1 MSETMRFITQQLN
14 EEPFNKNL
22 NLISFDSLES
32 PQLIQLISDVI
43 AVIDPKLD
51 IREESVD
58 QTAIRIYEALRVYRY
73 KCPTQPQ
80 ELSSFR
86 EGLVTGDKTVVYPI
100 LEWLLRRIPELKK
113 RAYLARFLVKV
124 HVPDILTQDEEI
136 CSLFRQYTKLIESF
150 KVAHRKLDSLKSV
163 GLSTSEVKKDISLM
177 QDEKGQLQKRVG
189 RVKKK
194 LEAFPTSAKMFEVA
208 KKLRLEKE
216 KESKITKQIQD
227 HKAMVLSMDQRV
239 QRMQQKL
246 MELRKVA
253 AGSSPEVLLQRLEE
267 ETKINQYMVSN
278 KLPRELDLV
287 KKHIE
292 DLNRVVSQP
301 AMTQQF
307 LGQLTEKLR
316 EINSQSSRLVET
328 RMASKEPLDDKVS
341 MFRQQAGIVSRKK
354 AAAAEALTVVRDN
367 LSVIER
373 RIGETRVQ
381 LAQVGGQPDGSS
393 GGSGDAALKGVVTAL
408 TADST
413 APRADEFQRYVV
425 KLRSKNTVYKQKRAQ
440 LSELRAE
447 RSILTRT
454 VERLRDEEA
463 QSRQTLAVAEAAQG
477 MSGYW
482 DTQST
487 LEKVSEH
494 MSALNKKKG
503 TTLDEMSKIIQQ
515 LTNRINSKRTQL
527 APILRE
533 LRPLRQKVQDVSQ
546 VHAERKA
553 TYDALAVGQE
563 FQAGRLEQD
572 VRVSRETGRIE
583 ESRFHYLSAVMSV
596 ARVQQYRLQE
606 EMRGYLAGNNPAT
619 TGDTENVGTNDR
631 HRTYR
636 ELYTRKINEQESITR
651 TLKEEQRRLIE
662 NQPSGLHQVG
672 LWQEVV
678 HLLETKKLTQ
688 EEHDARRIARSEYA
702 DVKEIQED
710 RMLL

>member
-43 AVIDPKLD
+43 AEIDPKRKVD

-80 ELSSFR
+80 KLSSFR

-100 LEWLLRRIPELKK
+100 LEWLLQRIPELKK

-124 HVPDILTQDEEI
+124 HVPDIFMQDEEI
-136 CSLFRQYTKLIESF
+136 CSLFRQYTTLIESF
-150 KVAHRKLDSLKSV
+150 KDAHRKLDSLKTG
-163 GLSTSEVKKDISLM
+163 GLSTSEVKRDISLM
-177 QDEKGQLQKRVG
+177 QDEKSQLQKRVE

-194 LEAFPTSAKMFEVA
+194 LETFPTSAKMFEVA

-216 KESKITKQIQD
+216 KESKVTKQIQD
-227 HKAMVLSMDQRV
+227 HKAMILSMDQRV
-239 QRMQQKL
+239 QRMQQQL
-246 MELRKVA
+246 MELRKAA
-253 AGSSPEVLLQRLEE
+253 AGSSPELLLQRLEE

-292 DLNRVVSQP
+292 DLSRVVSQP

-307 LGQLTEKLR
+307 LDQLTEKLR
-316 EINSQSSRLVET
+316 EINSQSSRLVEK

-354 AAAAEALTVVRDN
+354 AAAAEALTVARDN
-367 LSVIER
+367 LNVIER

-381 LAQVGGQPDGSS
+381 LAQVGGHPEGSS
-393 GGSGDAALKGVVTAL
+393 GGSGDAACKAVMNAL
-408 TADST
+408 IADPT

-425 KLRSKNTVYKQKRAQ
+425 RLRSKNTVYKQKRAQ

-454 VERLRDEEA
+454 AERLRNEET
-463 QSRQTLAVAEAAQG
+463 QSRQALAVVEAAQG
-477 MSGYW
+477 ISGYW

-487 LEKVSEH
+487 LEKV
-494 MSALNKKKG
+494 NKYNTCNFHFFHDQVVLQLEQSSFG
-503 TTLDEMSKIIQQ
+503 LISRLKIVYI
-515 LTNRINSKRTQL
+515 
-527 APILRE
+527 
-533 LRPLRQKVQDVSQ
+533 
-546 VHAERKA
+546 
-553 TYDALAVGQE
+553 ALA
-563 FQAGRLEQD
+563 
-572 VRVSRETGRIE
+572 
-583 ESRFHYLSAVMSV
+583 
-596 ARVQQYRLQE
+596 
-606 EMRGYLAGNNPAT
+606 
-619 TGDTENVGTNDR
+619 
-631 HRTYR
+631 
-636 ELYTRKINEQESITR
+636 
-651 TLKEEQRRLIE
+651 
-662 NQPSGLHQVG
+662 LH
-672 LWQEVV
+672 
-678 HLLETKKLTQ
+678 
-688 EEHDARRIARSEYA
+688 I
-702 DVKEIQED
+702 
-710 RMLL
+710 

>member
-1 MSETMRFITQQLN
+1 MFNLFDYAKSCLGRVDRLHDISYGPLRMSETMRFITQQLN

-43 AVIDPKLD
+43 AVIDPKQKVD

-100 LEWLLRRIPELKK
+100 LEWLLQRIPELKK
-113 RAYLARFLVKV
+113 RAYLARFLLRV
-124 HVPDILTQDEEI
+124 HVPDIFMQDEEI
-136 CSLFRQYTKLIESF
+136 CSLFRQYTTLIASF
-150 KVAHRKLDSLKSV
+150 KDAHRKLDSLKSG
-163 GLSTSEVKKDISLM
+163 GLSTSEVKRDISLM
-177 QDEKGQLQKRVG
+177 QDEKGQLQKRVE
-189 RVKKK
+189 RIKKK

-227 HKAMVLSMDQRV
+227 HKTTILSMDQRV
-239 QRMQQKL
+239 QRMQQQL
-246 MELRKVA
+246 MELRKAA

-267 ETKINQYMVSN
+267 ETRINQYMVSN

-287 KKHIE
+287 QKHIE
-292 DLNRVVSQP
+292 DLNRVLSQP

-307 LGQLTEKLR
+307 LDQLTEKLR
-316 EINSQSSRLVET
+316 EINSQSSRLVEK

-354 AAAAEALTVVRDN
+354 AAAAEALTVARDN
-367 LSVIER
+367 LIVIER
-373 RIGETRVQ
+373 RIGEMRVH
-381 LAQVGGQPDGSS
+381 LAQVGGHPDESS
-393 GGSGDAALKGVVTAL
+393 GGSGDAALKGVVNAL

-425 KLRSKNTVYKQKRAQ
+425 KLRSKNMVYKQKRAQ

-454 VERLRDEEA
+454 VERLRNEEA
-463 QSRQTLAVAEAAQG
+463 QSRQALAVAEATQG
-477 MSGYW
+477 ISGYW

-494 MSALNKKKG
+494 MSALNQRKG

-515 LTNRINSKRTQL
+515 LTSRINSKRKQL
-527 APILRE
+527 APILKE
-533 LRPLRQKVQDVSQ
+533 LRPLRQKVQVSLLR
-546 VHAERKA
+546 VA
-553 TYDALAVGQE
+553 GQKTC
-563 FQAGRLEQD
+563 
-572 VRVSRETGRIE
+572 V
-583 ESRFHYLSAVMSV
+583 FHFIDKNHS
-596 ARVQQYRLQE
+596 
-606 EMRGYLAGNNPAT
+606 T
-619 TGDTENVGTNDR
+619 
-631 HRTYR
+631 
-636 ELYTRKINEQESITR
+636 
-651 TLKEEQRRLIE
+651 
-662 NQPSGLHQVG
+662 
-672 LWQEVV
+672 
-678 HLLETKKLTQ
+678 
-688 EEHDARRIARSEYA
+688 
-702 DVKEIQED
+702 
-710 RMLL
+710 